1 MRHSKLSNNPNAL
14 HEEGKPNSIE
24 LIEDIT
30 SKKVKK
36 NKNIYLSDSAE
47 EKIKKD
53 EIDIN
58 EENNINNIHTN
69 SNEDDIEKI
78 DEESVHS
85 NNTYKKK
92 ESSNSHNIENYI
104 EKNEDNKWE
113 ENKDGDKDINENGQK
128 NDLIMDEEE
137 NNKSKE
143 NNINNDFEGMKENNY

>member
-85 NNTYKKK
+85 SNTYKKK
-92 ESSNSHNIENYI
+92 ERSNSHNI
-104 EKNEDNKWE
+104 
-113 ENKDGDKDINENGQK
+113 
-128 NDLIMDEEE
+128 
-137 NNKSKE
+137 
-143 NNINNDFEGMKENNY
+143 

>member
-1 MRHSKLSNNPNAL
+1 MKHSKLSNNPNAL

-58 EENNINNIHTN
+58 EENNINNIQTN

-85 NNTYKKK
+85 YNT
-92 ESSNSHNIENYI
+92 
-104 EKNEDNKWE
+104 
-113 ENKDGDKDINENGQK
+113 
-128 NDLIMDEEE
+128 
-137 NNKSKE
+137 
-143 NNINNDFEGMKENNY
+143 